1 MGRFDRSMLLLKSAW
16 SVLKE
21 NKKLMLLPAISFLVS
36 IIVLGSYLT
45 GFAVFY
51 IYTLVDHVNL
61 SPSTEK
67 IIAGIF
73 GFIFY
78 LTANLI
84 IIFFNSVLV
93 LAVNNRLNHR
103 EASLGVAFRMA
114 FSKFGLI
121 FKWSLISATIGLVL
135 RHIEERVG
143 IIGQWII
150 NFIGLAWTVVSYFA
164 IPVMVIEN
172 KGPFDA
178 LKESAQILKKTFGES
193 LMGFGGISLIFIL
206 AYLLLGC
213 ILTFSFTFW
222 QDPEFGLLA
231 KMGSIIATLTLLIM
245 ILLHSTLVTIFRV
258 AIYRYASSGNTLG
271 NFTPELIESC
281 VIKRRR

>member
-1 MGRFDRSMLLLKSAW
+1 MGRFERSRVLLQSAW
-16 SVLKE
+16 SILKE
-21 NKKLMLLPAISFLVS
+21 NKQLMLLPATSFVVS

-51 IYTLVDHVNL
+51 IYTLVEHVNL
-61 SPSTEK
+61 SPTTEK

-73 GFIFY
+73 GFLFY

-93 LAVNNRLNHR
+93 LAVNNRLNHQ
-103 EASLGVAFRMA
+103 ETSLGVAFRMA

-135 RHIEERVG
+135 RHIEERIG

-150 NFIGLAWTVVSYFA
+150 NFIGLTWTVVSYFA

-193 LMGFGGISLIFIL
+193 LLGFGGISLIFIL
-206 AYLLLGC
+206 AYLLLGG
-213 ILTFSFTFW
+213 IITFSFTFW
-222 QDPEFGLLA
+222 QDPEFALLA
-231 KMGSIIATLTLLIM
+231 KMGSIITAVILLIM

>member
-1 MGRFDRSMLLLKSAW
+1 MGRFERSRVLLQSAW

-21 NKKLMLLPAISFLVS
+21 NKQLMLLPATSFVVS

-51 IYTLVDHVNL
+51 IYTLVEHVNL
-61 SPSTEK
+61 SPTTEK

-73 GFIFY
+73 GFLFY

-93 LAVNNRLNHR
+93 LAVNNRLNHQ
-103 EASLGVAFRMA
+103 ETSLGVAFRMA

-135 RHIEERVG
+135 RHIEERIG

-150 NFIGLAWTVVSYFA
+150 NFIGLTWTVVSYFA

-193 LMGFGGISLIFIL
+193 LLGFGGISLIFIL
-206 AYLLLGC
+206 AYLLLGG
-213 ILTFSFTFW
+213 IITFSFTFW
-222 QDPEFGLLA
+222 QDPEFALLA
-231 KMGSIIATLTLLIM
+231 KMGSIITAVILLII